1 MFTNASKPIDFYGN
15 YLVAQSAEL
24 KKQVELADAK
34 LYEEFKDFGDKLFDN
49 IISNLM
55 ELISRRKRI

>member
-1 MFTNASKPIDFYGN
+1 
-15 YLVAQSAEL
+15 LEAQLPEF
-24 KKQVELADAK
+24 KKQVKLADEK